1 MKKCIAFLLV
11 IYVMFVIVGCQ
22 DDIVG
27 ETRIYLPFNDD
38 QIDYIEMFRYTDDV
52 SFAEKKIV
60 TEVESVSH
68 LYGTFERLSVEPP
81 QEQLKDNV
89 TEVIAFRFYLSEST
103 EEPYDIIYYGYGVKD
118 GMLKL
123 NSSEDYYVT
132 NADISWNWCYLDRN
146 LKAMPVDMNEILL
159 Q

>member
-11 IYVMFVIVGCQ
+11 IYVMFVMVGCQ

-52 SFAEKKIV
+52 SSAEKKIV

-68 LYGTFERLSVEPP
+68 LYGTFERLSVEPL

-89 TEVIAFRFYLSEST
+89 TEVIAFRF
-103 EEPYDIIYYGYGVKD
+103 IF
-118 GMLKL
+118 LKVQKNPMTL
-123 NSSEDYYVT
+123 FIMDTV
-132 NADISWNWCYLDRN
+132 
-146 LKAMPVDMNEILL
+146 
-159 Q
+159 